1 MSYLSKITFFQFGY
15 LVVSYDHNFMAK
27 VWGGEGRERRRKRE
41 KTRQKEAR
49 SMKNNYREEEI
60 NKQRCSK
67 IEKGKEEIEGKVGKL
82 RK

>member
-1 MSYLSKITFFQFGY
+1 MITTLWQKF
-15 LVVSYDHNFMAK
+15 
-27 VWGGEGRERRRKRE
+27 GEGKGERGRKRE

-67 IEKGKEEIEGKVGKL
+67 IEKGKRRDRGKGWKVEVINLK
-82 RK
+82 RN

>member
-1 MSYLSKITFFQFGY
+1 MITTLWQKF
-15 LVVSYDHNFMAK
+15 
-27 VWGGEGRERRRKRE
+27 GEGKGERERKRE